1 VKTGDLVKLAKTN
14 AMGIIVEVFA
24 DLDPRDP
31 WIRVLFVDEPR
42 IYQWCKVSG
51 LILIKEKETP

>member
-1 VKTGDLVKLAKTN
+1 VKLAKTN